1 MFRDGFAGQV
11 IKPWSMGKRL
21 RQLASSEESF
31 VESLQTRVK
40 RNRQIH
46 QTRKPATTATTANGD
61 IASETTKMRSDWGKK
76 DPNII
81 IHNPSAKVTAATMPP
96 KQSDMI
102 LFRDIFNVL
111 SSNLKNIVAN
121 AGVKK

>member
-1 MFRDGFAGQV
+1 
-11 IKPWSMGKRL
+11 MGERL
-21 RQLASSEESF
+21 RQLTSSEESV
-31 VESLQTRVK
+31 VESLQIRVK

-61 IASETTKMRSDWGKK
+61 IASETTKMRSDCGKK
-76 DPNII
+76 APVII
-81 IHNPSAKVTAATMPP
+81 IHSPVTKVTAATMPP
-96 KQSDMI
+96 KQSDMN

-121 AGVKK
+121 AGVKKQA